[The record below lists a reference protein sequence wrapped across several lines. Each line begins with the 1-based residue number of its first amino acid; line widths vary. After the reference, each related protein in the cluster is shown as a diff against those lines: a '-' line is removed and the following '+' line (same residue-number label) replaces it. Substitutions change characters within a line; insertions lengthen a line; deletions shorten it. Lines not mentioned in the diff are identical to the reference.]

1 MAHLLGT
8 YAEHSLPSHEID
20 LVREALAAASTD
32 QAAILERTET
42 LLREHPSLDALQTL
56 DQVLRVRQL
65 QLTAWLNLATT
76 RVARLQEALDRLDTL
91 QQSWA
96 RTRDMGQVAKAP
108 APILQ
113 QVQATLGGIEA
124 ALPKIQAQRD
134 QALGLQARIA
144 QDVVRLETPMA
155 EIARIQQGAVGGVL
169 ARDSRPLWY
178 PSLWTQ
184 AQTVL
189 PARWSQVVDAY
200 VTDLHQYL
208 ADPSKR
214 MPLHLGLFILAL
226 GALLAARGQ
235 VDAWAAAGRDISRIT
250 HVVNRPIAAAALI
263 PLMAATAVTAPT
275 PQTVKQLFLALA
287 LVPIIR
293 LTRPAVSPRWVPV
306 IYATGSL
313 FALDT
318 LRHAFG
324 GIPPLLGQA
333 LVFLESVAGAA
344 LLAWWL
350 ARERR
355 LGPEETDD
363 AGAPLLRRVLPG
375 LLFLGFALGALASL
389 LGYLRLAQLTT
400 PAILVGAAD
409 ALWLY
414 ATVEVA
420 TAVAAYVLR
429 VWPLRCLYMA
439 QHHLARIEA
448 RVHQLF
454 VGLAVLGWWMRY
466 LNYLG
471 LLEPT
476 LAQANTL
483 LGARFAFGS
492 LSTSAGDILAFVA
505 TLVLAYLLS
514 ALIRFV
520 LREEIYPRVGV
531 ATGLSYAA
539 SSVVHYAILAIAFF
553 VALSLLGVTLT
564 QVTVLAGALG
574 VGIGFGLQS
583 VVNNFVSGLILLF
596 ERPVNVGD
604 AIQVGELQGWVRRIG
619 IRASVVRTPQGSEV
633 IIPNAQLIT
642 GQVTNWTLSDQQRR
656 LDLPVGLN
664 YGAAPTA
671 VIALLEGVAR
681 AHPQVLQNPPPQCLF
696 KGYGD
701 SSIDFELRAWTDY
714 SSTTQVQSD
723 LTAAIYEAV
732 YAAGLSF
739 PFPQREVRL
748 LQDSG

>member
-1 MAHLLGT
+1 VARLLGT
-8 YAEHSLPSHEID
+8 YAEHRLPSHEID
-20 LVREALAAASTD
+20 LIREALDGASADLT
-32 QAAILERTET
+32 ATLERTET

-56 DQVLRVRQL
+56 DQVLRARQV
-65 QLTAWLNLATT
+65 QLTAWLDLTT
-76 RVARLQEALDRLDTL
+76 ARVTQLQEALDHLDAL
-91 QQSWA
+91 QQSWT
-96 RTRDMGQVAKAP
+96 RTRDMTQMATAP

-113 QVQATLGGIEA
+113 QVQATLGSIEA
-124 ALPKIQAQRD
+124 ALPKLQVQRD
-134 QALGLQARIA
+134 QALGLQISIA
-144 QDVVRLETPMA
+144 QDVVRLEAPRA
-155 EIARIQQGAVGGVL
+155 EIARIQQGAVGGIL
-169 ARDSRPLWY
+169 ARDSQPLWS
-178 PSLWTQ
+178 PSLWAQ

-189 PARWSQVVDAY
+189 PARWSQVVEAHL
-200 VTDLHQYL
+200 TDLHQYL
-208 ADPSKR
+208 TDPSKR
-214 MPLHLGLFILAL
+214 MPLHLGLFVLAL

-235 VDAWAAAGRDISRIT
+235 VDAWAAAGRDISRIRP
-250 HVVNRPIAAAALI
+250 VVNRPIAAAALI
-263 PLMAATAVTAPT
+263 PLMAATVVTAPT
-275 PQTVKQLFLALA
+275 PETVKQLFLALA
-287 LVPIIR
+287 LAPIIR
-293 LTRPAVSPRWVPV
+293 LARPAVSPRWVPA
-306 IYATGSL
+306 IYTTGAL

-333 LVFLESVAGAA
+333 SIFLESVAGAT

-355 LGPEETDD
+355 LGAVETAD
-363 AGAPLLRRVLPG
+363 APLLRRVLAG
-375 LLFLGFALGALASL
+375 LLLFGFALGALASL
-389 LGYLRLAQLTT
+389 LGHLRLAQLTT

-429 VWPLRCLYMA
+429 VWPLRCLYMT
-439 QHHLARIEA
+439 QHHLAWIEGRAHRIF
-448 RVHQLF
+448 L
-454 VGLAVLGWWMRY
+454 GLAVLGWWMRY

-471 LLEPT
+471 LLDPT

-483 LGARFAFGS
+483 LTARVSFGAF
-492 LSTSAGDILAFVA
+492 STSAGDILAFVA

-520 LREEIYPRVGV
+520 LQEEVYPRVGI

-539 SSVVHYAILAIAFF
+539 SSVVHYGILAIAFF

-604 AIQVGELQGWVRRIG
+604 AIQVGDLQGWVRRIG

-656 LDLPVGLN
+656 LELPVGLS
-664 YGAAPTA
+664 YGATPAE
-671 VIALLEGVAR
+671 VIALLEGVAH
-681 AHPQVLQNPPPQCLF
+681 AHPQVLADPPPRCLF

-701 SSIDFELRAWTDY
+701 SSINFELRAWTDY
-714 SSTTQVQSD
+714 SSATQVQSD
-723 LTAAIYEAV
+723 LTAAIYDAV

>member
-1 MAHLLGT
+1 
-8 YAEHSLPSHEID
+8 
-20 LVREALAAASTD
+20 
-32 QAAILERTET
+32 
-42 LLREHPSLDALQTL
+42 
-56 DQVLRVRQL
+56 
-65 QLTAWLNLATT
+65 
-76 RVARLQEALDRLDTL
+76 
-91 QQSWA
+91 
-96 RTRDMGQVAKAP
+96 
-108 APILQ
+108 
-113 QVQATLGGIEA
+113 
-124 ALPKIQAQRD
+124 
-134 QALGLQARIA
+134 
-144 QDVVRLETPMA
+144 
-155 EIARIQQGAVGGVL
+155 
-169 ARDSRPLWY
+169 
-178 PSLWTQ
+178 
-184 AQTVL
+184 
-189 PARWSQVVDAY
+189 
-200 VTDLHQYL
+200 
-208 ADPSKR
+208 
-214 MPLHLGLFILAL
+214 
-226 GALLAARGQ
+226 
-235 VDAWAAAGRDISRIT
+235 
-250 HVVNRPIAAAALI
+250 
-263 PLMAATAVTAPT
+263 MAATVVTAPT

-293 LTRPAVSPRWVPV
+293 LARPAVSPRWVPAL
-306 IYATGSL
+306 YTTGAL

-324 GIPPLLGQA
+324 GIPPFLGQA
-333 LVFLESVAGAA
+333 IVFLESVAGAA

-355 LGPEETDD
+355 LGPRRTAD

-429 VWPLRCLYMA
+429 VWPLRCLYMT

-448 RVHQLF
+448 RAHQLF

-483 LGARFAFGS
+483 LSTRFAFGS
-492 LSTSAGDILAFVA
+492 FSTSAGDILAFVA

-520 LREEIYPRVGV
+520 LQEEVYPRVGV

-539 SSVVHYAILAIAFF
+539 SSVVHYGILAIAFF

-604 AIQVGELQGWVRRIG
+604 AIQVGDLQGWVRRIG
-619 IRASVVRTPQGSEV
+619 IRASVVRTSQGAEV

-656 LDLPVGLN
+656 LDLPVGLS
-664 YGAAPTA
+664 YGAAPA
-671 VIALLEGVAR
+671 EVIALLEGVAR
-681 AHPQVLQNPPPQCLF
+681 AHPQVLPDPPPRCLF

-701 SSIDFELRAWTDY
+701 SSINFELRAWTDY

-723 LTAAIYEAV
+723 LTAAVYDAV

-748 LQDSG
+748 LDVGPGT